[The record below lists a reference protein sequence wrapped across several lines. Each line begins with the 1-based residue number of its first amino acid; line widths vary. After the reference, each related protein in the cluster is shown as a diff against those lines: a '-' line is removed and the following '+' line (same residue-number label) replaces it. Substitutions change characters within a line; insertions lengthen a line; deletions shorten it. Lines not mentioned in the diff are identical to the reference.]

1 MESFDP
7 AVYLIE
13 NPDIAQ
19 ILGKDSEAA
28 EKHFMEYGFK
38 EGREFR
44 SQNEEVRV
52 VKASSTPLEET
63 LIEFNPNIYLMLNQ
77 DLASTIGTN
86 PDKLKEHYVRWGY
99 KTGRATQPSDI
110 TVTQTNDDLPSDLV
124 SLSLH
129 VFPEGAGS
137 VNGSGVFGKGSTRL
151 ISASANEGYVFLN
164 WQGDGVSKSSLP
176 SVSVTLEKNAELFAI
191 FRYTGKGE
199 ELPDAQIPGST
210 YIGWGWW
217 SDEWFGNYWNQA
229 GSNWVHHES
238 LGWIYQVP
246 YSQDSIWLWI
256 DYLEGWH
263 WTGEKTYPFLYD
275 HNSSSWIW
283 FQSSTITN
291 DGKRIFFRYGGDKVT
306 GTWEER

>member
-1 MESFDP
+1 AKRPYVPITFDGNQTRVPAHGFQSLDHALEAFDASTYLSFNPEVASVLGSSNLEGARSHFILYGFEQGLQFSTISATKTAQPDISQPSLESALDTFDPLTYLKLNPSIHAAIGNDFDAATDHFINIGFLDKESFNRPVAEEEYLNKLPKELTIDSAMESFDP

-44 SQNEEVRV
+44 SQNEEVRA
-52 VKASSTPLEET
+52 VKAGSTPLEET

-110 TVTQTNDDLPSDLV
+110 TVTPTNDDLPSDLV

-137 VNGSGVFGKGSTRL
+137 VNGSGVF
-151 ISASANEGYVFLN
+151 
-164 WQGDGVSKSSLP
+164 
-176 SVSVTLEKNAELFAI
+176 
-191 FRYTGKGE
+191 
-199 ELPDAQIPGST
+199 
-210 YIGWGWW
+210 
-217 SDEWFGNYWNQA
+217 
-229 GSNWVHHES
+229 
-238 LGWIYQVP
+238 
-246 YSQDSIWLWI
+246 
-256 DYLEGWH
+256 
-263 WTGEKTYPFLYD
+263 
-275 HNSSSWIW
+275 
-283 FQSSTITN
+283 
-291 DGKRIFFRYGGDKVT
+291 
-306 GTWEER
+306 